1 MNLVIAG
8 GGEIG
13 FQIAEALHRSHSIT
27 IMDTN
32 DEREQSFSK
41 LDVQFFRGNGADPED
56 LRAADVAK
64 ADAFIAATTND
75 DVNILACLAAKG
87 LGAKE
92 TMAFVTR
99 QRYLDAFSSQGAMQS
114 IGLSIDRVLWP
125 QRTLAKQ
132 ITEIV
137 RVPRAL
143 DSTFFADERIKL
155 VEYKIEE
162 GDPYTTRA
170 LKDAELPKGVLIVGS
185 IRGESFIVPSG
196 STVLCPGDKVVFMG
210 TTQSIK
216 AIESQFAPKKRRLN
230 VTIIGGGNVGFMV
243 AQGLH
248 DTNDNI
254 TIIEQDEARCLKLA
268 EHLPS
273 ALVLHGDGSDLE
285 LLEQER
291 AEDADVLVAV
301 TDDDGKNLLVSLLAK
316 NLGIPKIITR
326 VSRARNRTLF
336 ERAGIDIALT
346 PRTSAITEV
355 INWLD
360 LDEVDHIASIEGRAE
375 VMELTYPYQCTVG
388 ALRDL
393 GAPKN
398 ALIGAVVRKGN
409 VIIPHGGTTIQ
420 HGDHLYIVTT
430 PDNVPA
436 VDTWLERQKAI
447 SV

>member
-1 MNLVIAG
+1 MNVVIAG

-13 FQIAEALHRSHSIT
+13 LQIADALHRSHSVT
-27 IMDTN
+27 IIDS
-32 DEREQSFSK
+32 DEEREQSFGQ
-41 LDVQFFRGNGADPED
+41 LDVQFLRGNGADPED
-56 LRAADVAK
+56 LRLAGADK
-64 ADAFIAATTND
+64 AEAFIAATAND

-87 LGAKE
+87 LGAQE

-99 QRYLDAFSSQGAMQS
+99 QRYLDAFAAQGAMEGL
-114 IGLSIDRVLWP
+114 GLSIDRVLWP
-125 QRTLAKQ
+125 QKTLAKQ
-132 ITEIV
+132 IVDIV

-143 DSTFFADERIKL
+143 DSTFFADGRVKL
-155 VEYKIEE
+155 VEYRLEE
-162 GDPYTTRA
+162 GDPFMTKP
-170 LKDAELPKGVLIVGS
+170 LGEVDLPRSVLVVGS
-185 IRGESFIVPSG
+185 IRGESFVVPSG
-196 STVLCPGDKVVFMG
+196 RTVLCPGDKVVFMG
-210 TTQSIK
+210 STKSMK
-216 AIESQFAPKKRRLN
+216 EIEAQFAPRKRRLN

-243 AQGLH
+243 AEGLA
-248 DTNDNI
+248 DTQDDI

-268 EHLPS
+268 EHLPG
-273 ALVLHGDGSDLE
+273 ALILNGDGSDLE

-346 PRTSAITEV
+346 PRTSAVTEV

-393 GAPKN
+393 GAPSN
-398 ALIGAVVRKGN
+398 ALIGAVLRKGN
-409 VIIPHGGTTIQ
+409 VVIPHGDTTIQ
-420 HGDHLYIVTT
+420 HGDHLFIVTT

-436 VDTWLERQKAI
+436 VESWLERQKVAA
-447 SV
+447 

>member
-1 MNLVIAG
+1 MELVIAG

-13 FQIAEALHRSHSIT
+13 FQIADALHRSHSIT
-27 IMDTN
+27 VIDTN
-32 DEREQSFSK
+32 DELEQTFTK

-56 LRAADVAK
+56 LRNAGVAK

-87 LGAKE
+87 LGTKE

-114 IGLSIDRVLWP
+114 IGLTIDKVLWP

-155 VEYKIEE
+155 VEYKIQE
-162 GDPYTTRA
+162 GDPYTAKPLREV
-170 LKDAELPKGVLIVGS
+170 DLPKGVLAVGS
-185 IRGESFIVPSG
+185 IRGESFVVPSG
-196 STVLCPGDKVVFMG
+196 KTVLCPGDKAVFMG
-210 TTQSIK
+210 TTRSIK
-216 AIESQFAPKKRRLN
+216 DLEVQFAPKKRRLN
-230 VTIIGGGNVGFMV
+230 VTVIGGGNVGFMV

-248 DTNDNI
+248 DSHDNI
-254 TIIEQDEARCLKLA
+254 TIIEHNEARCLKLA

-273 ALVLHGDGSDLE
+273 ALVLHGDGTDLE

-316 NLGIPKIITR
+316 NLGIPKVITR
-326 VSRARNRTLF
+326 VSRSRNRTLF

-355 INWLD
+355 INWLKID
-360 LDEVDHIASIEGRAE
+360 QVDHIASIEGRAE
-375 VMELTYPYQCTVG
+375 VMELIYPYQCTVG

-398 ALIGAVVRKGN
+398 ALIGAVVRKGK
-409 VIIPHGGTTIQ
+409 VMIPHGDTTIQ

-430 PDNVPA
+430 PDNISA
-436 VDTWLERQKAI
+436 VENWLERQKAV